1 MASDDR
7 LDLALERIES
17 AILPGIASLLEGLVD
32 TAALARPGID
42 AENYAVEIRTLTL
55 QVEELARQMKVVT
68 PAPARPA
75 AAAATSAA

>member
-55 QVEELARQMKVVT
+55 QVEELARQMKIGA
-68 PAPARPA
+68 PAPARPP

>member
-17 AILPGIASLLEGLVD
+17 AILPRIACLLEGLVD
-32 TAALARPGID
+32 TAALARPGVD

-55 QVEELARQMKVVT
+55 QVEELARQMKAVT
-68 PAPARPA
+68 PAPAQPA